1 MQIIDF
7 HTHIYPDAIAH
18 KAAQSVRDFYDI
30 GDGRFDGTFA
40 ELLQSMEK
48 TGIERSIVLPV
59 GMKPTGVRRVNEF
72 AADQMRQHPQF
83 TAFGTVHAA
92 MEDIEAEAEHI
103 QKLGLKGVKLHPDSQ
118 LFPVD
123 DIRLYP
129 MYDLI
134 QGKLPVMIH
143 VGDHRYNYSHPVRL
157 RKILDAFPR
166 LQVIA
171 AHFGGYSMYETA
183 YECLKDTQCVFD
195 VSSSLMFM
203 PAGEPEK
210 YIRAYGAER
219 MLYGSDFPIWDPA
232 VELKRFFEL
241 KLTEDEFEQIAA
253 KTALR
258 VLGEA

>member
-1 MQIIDF
+1 MHIIDF

-18 KAAQSVRDFYDI
+18 KAAQSVRDFYSI
-30 GDGRFDGTFA
+30 GDTSLDGTVT
-40 ELLQSMEK
+40 ELLQSMAR
-48 TGIERSIVLPV
+48 THTERCVILPV
-59 GMKPTGVRRVNEF
+59 GMKPTGVSRVNEF
-72 AADQMRQHPQF
+72 AASQMQQHPQF

-92 MEDIEAEAEHI
+92 MQDLEEEVEHI
-103 QKLGLKGVKLHPDSQ
+103 ERLGLYGIKMHPDSQ
-118 LFPVD
+118 MFPID
-123 DIRLYP
+123 DLRLYP
-129 MYDLI
+129 MYDMV
-134 QGKLPVMIH
+134 QGRLPVMIH
-143 VGDHRYNYSHPVRL
+143 MGDHRYNYSHPVRL

-203 PAGEPEK
+203 PKGEPEK
-210 YIRAYGAER
+210 YIRAYGTER

-232 VELKRFFEL
+232 VELERFL
-241 KLTEDEFEQIAA
+241 QLQLTEDEFEQIAS

-258 VLGEA
+258 VLGEL

>member
-30 GDGRFDGTFA
+30 GDGRFDGTVA

-72 AADQMRQHPQF
+72 AADQMRQHPQL

-92 MEDIEAEAEHI
+92 MDHIEAEVEHI

-123 DIRLYP
+123 DIRLYS

-219 MLYGSDFPIWDPA
+219 MLYGSDFPIWDPT

-241 KLTEDEFEQIAA
+241 KLTENEFEQIAA

-258 VLGEA
+258 ILRET